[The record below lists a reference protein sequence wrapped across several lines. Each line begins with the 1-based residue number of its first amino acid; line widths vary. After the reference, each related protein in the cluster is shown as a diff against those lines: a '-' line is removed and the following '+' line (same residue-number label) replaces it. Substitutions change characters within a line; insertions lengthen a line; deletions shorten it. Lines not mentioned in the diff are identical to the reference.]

1 MKTLLRLLS
10 VSASFAF
17 VLASAVALQAATP
30 TAPAASDLTLENE
43 AGTLRFALK
52 LDQGALSYQVQ
63 HLAAGGA
70 TTPLLGDS
78 PLGLVRT
85 EADFTKDLAFVSASE
100 PVVVKDDYKL
110 VADKVSR
117 VRANGRERTFTFRN
131 PTGLLFE
138 VTVRAYADGVAFRYA
153 LPGRGTQTLFIKDE
167 ATGFRLPA
175 DARVWAQPYS
185 KVDIWAPGYEAN
197 YVNGVPA
204 GTPAPAAEGWAL
216 PLLFNTGKLWAL
228 VTESGLGSDYFAIH
242 LEQNAPGGLYRARL
256 PEEPETYGVAPQAA
270 AIQLPWTSPWRLVVV
285 GERAGAISESTL
297 VTTLAA
303 PSVLK
308 DTSWIKPGVASWSWW
323 SDMSSPS
330 DYTKL
335 VAYVDMSARLGW
347 SYTLIDLGWHQMKN
361 GGDVKQLADYA
372 ATKGVGLLIWYNS
385 AGQHNKV
392 PDAGPYDVMAD
403 PLLRDAE
410 FARIAAMGVKGIKV
424 DFMQS
429 DKQFVIALYHDIL
442 RDAARHKLVVNF
454 HGCTIPRGWERTYPH
469 LLTMEAVRGGEQ
481 YWDKTFAEDAQMY
494 NTIFAFTRNA
504 IGPMDYTPTVFT
516 PPGATN
522 PGIQP
527 NLTTSAHE
535 LALLVVFQSGI
546 QHVIDSAASLAKQ
559 PAYVLD
565 YLTDLPTAWDETRY
579 LDGAPGQLAVVA
591 RRAGKVWYLAGIN
604 GTKDTLALDVD
615 LSFLGKGSYRA
626 SVITDGASQRE
637 FTHAEKTLRA
647 GEKLPVALAGRG
659 GFAVHLTP

>member
-1 MKTLLRLLS
+1 MKPLLRL
-10 VSASFAF
+10 FAPF
-17 VLASAVALQAATP
+17 FTLAFAAALQASSAAP
-30 TAPAASDLTLENE
+30 TASDLSLENE
-43 AGTLRFALK
+43 AGTLRFNLK
-52 LDQGALSYQVQ
+52 LDQGALNYQVQ
-63 HLAAGGA
+63 HLAAGG
-70 TTPLLGDS
+70 TGTQLLGDS

-85 EADFTKDLAFVSASE
+85 EADFTKGLAFVSATT
-100 PVVVKDDYKL
+100 PVVVKDDYSL
-110 VADKVSR
+110 TADKVRR
-117 VRANGRERTFTFRN
+117 VRASGLERTFTFRN

-138 VTVRAYADGVAFRYA
+138 VTARAYADGVAFRYG
-153 LPGRGTQTLFIKDE
+153 LPGRASTQTLFIKDE

-185 KVDIWAPGYEAN
+185 KVDVWAPGYEAN

-204 GTPAPAAEGWAL
+204 GTAAPAAEGWAF
-216 PLLFNTGKLWAL
+216 PLLFNAGKLWAL
-228 VTESGLGSDYFAIH
+228 VTEAGLGSDYFAIH
-242 LEQNAPGGLYRARL
+242 LQQNAPGGLYRARL

-270 AIQLPWTSPWRLVVV
+270 AIQLPWVSPWRVVIV
-285 GERAGAISESTL
+285 GERAGDISESTL
-297 VTTLAA
+297 VSTLAA

-308 DTSWIKPGVASWSWW
+308 DISWIKPGVASWSWW

-335 VAYVDMSARLGW
+335 LAYVDMSARLGW
-347 SYTLIDLGWHQMKN
+347 PYTLIDLGWHQMKN
-361 GGDVKQLADYA
+361 GGDVKQLIDYA
-372 ATKGVGLLIWYNS
+372 AAKDVGVLIWYNS
-385 AGQHNKV
+385 AGQHNQV

-442 RDAARHKLVVNF
+442 RDAARHKLLVNF
-454 HGCTIPRGWERTYPH
+454 HGCTIPRGWQRTYPH

-504 IGPMDYTPTVFT
+504 VGPMDYTPTVFT

-535 LALLVVFQSGI
+535 LALLIVFQSGI

-591 RRAGKVWYLAGIN
+591 RRSGKTWYLAGIN
-604 GTKDTLALDVD
+604 GTKANLALDVD
-615 LSFLGKGSYRA
+615 LSFLGKGAYRA

-637 FTHAEKTLRA
+637 FAHSEKTLRS
-647 GEKLPVALAGRG
+647 GDKLPVSLAARG
-659 GFAVHLTP
+659 GFAVRLTPGR